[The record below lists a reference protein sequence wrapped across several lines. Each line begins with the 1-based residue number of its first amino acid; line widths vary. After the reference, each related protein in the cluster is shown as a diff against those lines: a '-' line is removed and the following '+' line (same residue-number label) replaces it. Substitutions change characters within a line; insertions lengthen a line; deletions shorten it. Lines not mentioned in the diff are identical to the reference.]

1 MLIDFKNYGY
11 RYKKMWL
18 YVFLFPIL
26 LLCHEA
32 IFFLMPYI
40 ISALIIF
47 INKTNRK
54 KIISQI
60 FVLLFISLITELIIY
75 NFKGDLHTAIFI
87 CESLGHFRP
96 DNCVTNGAI
105 AALAG
110 DSSSFGIWLTY
121 HDLKGYLTFL
131 FVFFYGFFP
140 FILFSLF
147 INYKPNNKHSFN
159 SKNITH
165 SLFLFPFIFT
175 LILFY
180 MANDWGRWLSLNY
193 FLMFYLLS
201 HLIYHKFIV
210 VVEDNILG
218 IKIYNLK
225 KINKILCIFV
235 IFIYSS
241 FFRMPNYY
249 LPEREGLKIQYVDI
263 YKNLSTWIK
272 KHYL

>member
-1 MLIDFKNYGY
+1 
-11 RYKKMWL
+11 
-18 YVFLFPIL
+18 
-26 LLCHEA
+26 
-32 IFFLMPYI
+32 
-40 ISALIIF
+40 
-47 INKTNRK
+47 
-54 KIISQI
+54 
-60 FVLLFISLITELIIY
+60 
-75 NFKGDLHTAIFI
+75 
-87 CESLGHFRP
+87 
-96 DNCVTNGAI
+96 VTNGAI
-105 AALAG
+105 AALAE

-147 INYKPNNKHSFN
+147 ANYKPNNKYSFN

-165 SLFLFPFIFT
+165 FLFLFPFIFT

-210 VVEDNILG
+210 VKEDNILG

-249 LPEREGLKIQYVDI
+249 LPEREGLKVQYVDI

-272 KHYL
+272 KHY